1 MKKFAFSLD
10 KVLTYKEQIEHNL
23 RSEYAQIVQKVAR
36 EEEKLQVLE
45 QEHAACRMKYE
56 EEKHKGSTIRRL
68 KVYESYLES
77 VLWNIQ
83 KTEKLIKRLK
93 SEEEAKREEVIAA
106 KTETSSIDRLKD
118 KRKKE
123 YNAAERKAEEIFV
136 EEFVANTS
144 STRVRTG

>member
-10 KVLTYKEQIEHNL
+10 KVLTYKEQVEHNL
-23 RSEYAQIVQKVAR
+23 RAEYAQIVQKVAR
-36 EEEKLQVLE
+36 EEEKLQMLE
-45 QEHAACRMKYE
+45 EEHRTCSSRYE
-56 EEKHKGSTIRRL
+56 EEKNKGSTIRRL
-68 KVYESYLES
+68 KVYEGYLES

-83 KTEKLIKRLK
+83 KTEKIIERLK
-93 SEEEAKREEVIAA
+93 SEEEKKREEVIVA

-123 YNAAERKAEEIFV
+123 YDDAERKAEEMFV

-144 STRVRTG
+144 SVGAQTG

>member
-23 RSEYAQIVQKVAR
+23 RAEYAQIVQKVAM
-36 EEEKLQVLE
+36 EEEHLQRLE
-45 QEHAACRMKYE
+45 EEHAAYRMRYE
-56 EEKHKGSTIRRL
+56 EEKHKGSTIRRM

-83 KTEKLIKRLK
+83 KTEKMIKRLK
-93 SEEEAKREEVIAA
+93 AEEEAKREEVIAA

-118 KRKKE
+118 KRKK
-123 YNAAERKAEEIFV
+123 NM
-136 EEFVANTS
+136 
-144 STRVRTG
+144 TRLREKQKKYL

>member
-1 MKKFAFSLD
+1 M
-10 KVLTYKEQIEHNL
+10 
-23 RSEYAQIVQKVAR
+23 R
-36 EEEKLQVLE
+36 
-45 QEHAACRMKYE
+45 YE
-56 EEKHKGSTIRRL
+56 EEKHKGSTIRRM

-83 KTEKLIKRLK
+83 KTEKMIKRLK
-93 SEEEAKREEVIAA
+93 AEEEAKREEVIAA

-123 YNAAERKAEEIFV
+123 YDAAERKAEEIFV

-144 STRVRTG
+144 SARVKTG